1 MKQKHP
7 ILIALF
13 LALFSLS
20 VTAQQSVTAS
30 GNNAIGSGGST
41 SYSVGQVVYTTNSGT
56 NGNLAQGVQQPY
68 EILTLGMDE
77 HPEISLN
84 FSVYPNPTTD
94 ILTLEVG
101 NYNTD
106 NLRYLLFDITGK
118 VIANNKV
125 TVSQTKIDMTGQQ
138 SALYFL
144 KITENNKE
152 IKTFKIIKK

>member
-13 LALFSLS
+13 LVSFSFS
-20 VTAQQSVTAS
+20 ATAQQSVTAS
-30 GNNAIGSGGST
+30 GNNAAGSGGST

-84 FSVYPNPTTD
+84 FSAYPNPTTD
-94 ILTLEVG
+94 ILTLEVS

-106 NLRYLLFDITGK
+106 NLSYLLFDITGK

-125 TVSQTKIDMTGQQ
+125 TVSQTKIDMTGRQ